1 MDAIRFR
8 QCRDALWISNRHL
21 AEVVGV
27 HETMVRRWA
36 SGAAAIPEDIATWLE
51 RLAAAHEANP
61 VPRKSKTFE
70 EATDEDKEV
79 GSGSIWE
86 RPF

>member
-1 MDAIRFR
+1 MTSDRLRHCLSLIGWSQR
-8 QCRDALWISNRHL
+8 QL
-21 AEVVGV
+21 ARVLDQ
-27 HETMVRRWA
+27 HEGTVRQWA
-36 SGAAAIPEDIATWLE
+36 RGTLEIPEDIATWLE

-61 VPRKSKTFE
+61 VPRKSKTFN
-70 EATDEDKEV
+70 EATDEEKEV